1 MKLYTITYDCNT
13 PTVQRLNIPTNT
25 DYKVGVKIV
34 KNGEVLDIDPEDMT
48 LGATTADA
56 EKLNGY
62 ITFTKS
68 TGAEANYWQGVLA
81 IDADDL
87 KTTFKLIINVYNSQM
102 GDIGG
107 AGGVTEQWV
116 QDYVSAETSA
126 FVDDTELG
134 TVLEAY
140 PTTSS
145 MTTAISN
152 AVSAKVTNLGDVSGI
167 MKISQSAYDALVS
180 AGTVVSTTCY
190 LITE

>member
-56 EKLNGY
+56 DKLNGY
-62 ITFTKS
+62 VTFTKS
-68 TGAEANYWQGVLA
+68 TGADESYWQGVLT

-87 KTTFKLIINVYNSQM
+87 KTTFKLIINVYKSQM
-102 GDIGG
+102 GDIATGG
-107 AGGVTEQWV
+107 SGGGVTEQWV
-116 QDYVSAETSA
+116 QEYVTAETSA
-126 FVDDTELG
+126 FV
-134 TVLEAY
+134 
-140 PTTSS
+140 
-145 MTTAISN
+145 
-152 AVSAKVTNLGDVSGI
+152 TNLGDVEGI

-180 AGTVVSTTCY
+180 AGTVVATTCY

>member
-34 KNGEVLDIDPEDMT
+34 KDGEVLDIDPEDMT
-48 LGATTADA
+48 LGATSADA
-56 EKLNGY
+56 DKLNGY
-62 ITFTKS
+62 VTFTKS
-68 TGAEANYWQGVLA
+68 TGAEANYWQGVLT

-107 AGGVTEQWV
+107 AGGGGVTEQWV

-126 FVDDTELG
+126 FV
-134 TVLEAY
+134 
-140 PTTSS
+140 
-145 MTTAISN
+145 
-152 AVSAKVTNLGDVSGI
+152 TNLGDVEGI

-180 AGTVVSTTCY
+180 AGTVVATTCY